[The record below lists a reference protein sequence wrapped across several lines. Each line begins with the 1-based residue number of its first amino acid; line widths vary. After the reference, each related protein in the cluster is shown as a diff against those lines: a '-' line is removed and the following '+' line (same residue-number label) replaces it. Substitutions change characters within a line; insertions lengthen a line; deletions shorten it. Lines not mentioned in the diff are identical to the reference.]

1 MPKRSAGI
9 LLYRQRAGVEVLLV
23 HPGGP
28 FWAKKDAGAW
38 SIPKGL
44 VEENEE
50 PLAAAIRE
58 FQEETGVSLAESV
71 GAAGAA
77 GGGGPGAG
85 GGSGSGPAATAIP
98 LDPLRQPGGKTVLA
112 WGVRGDFDPV
122 RLRSNTVQIEWP
134 PKSGAVRSF
143 PEVDR
148 AAWFELATARE
159 KILPGQRGFL
169 DQLAA
174 RLAG

>member
-9 LLYRQRAGVEVLLV
+9 LLYRQRSGVEVLLV

-71 GAAGAA
+71 GAAGA
-77 GGGGPGAG
+77 
-85 GGSGSGPAATAIP
+85 AATAIP